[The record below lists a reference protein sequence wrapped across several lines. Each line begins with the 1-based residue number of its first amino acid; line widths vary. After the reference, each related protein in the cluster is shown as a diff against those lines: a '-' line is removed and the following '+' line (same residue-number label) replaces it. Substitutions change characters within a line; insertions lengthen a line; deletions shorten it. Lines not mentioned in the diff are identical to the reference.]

1 MNCGKYVDTR
11 ILFLFHITYYVTFP
25 GSRAPTRIG
34 GPFAITSR
42 VLRASDSHILFSW
55 VGFFVLFGCKISP
68 KKQLIRTSE
77 RNLSSLVLNALTF
90 ALRARRTNRW
100 HAYLVVVLLPC
111 VHPAEKTGLWTCAHS
126 CICPLSISFAN
137 YVGI

>member
-1 MNCGKYVDTR
+1 MDTR

-25 GSRAPTRIG
+25 GSRAPARIG

-55 VGFFVLFGCKISP
+55 VGFFVLFDCKISP

-100 HAYLVVVLLPC
+100 HAYLHTMYTRPQCKEADRAFRTNHNQLLLVLT
-111 VHPAEKTGLWTCAHS
+111 VRNSVMFRDT
-126 CICPLSISFAN
+126 N
-137 YVGI
+137 